1 MSEQSQSSRTITG
14 RVVSTKMD
22 KTITI
27 IVERLV
33 KHPVYGKYIKRSTK
47 MFAHDADNQCNEGDL
62 VTVTPCRPISKNKT
76 WVLLSVDEKATG

>member
-1 MSEQSQSSRTITG
+1 MSEQSQNSRTITG

-27 IVERLV
+27 MVERLI